1 MAPTKESTLER
12 KMLKEGEAAKAANPI
27 YDVEHNAAFDP
38 KNLPSES
45 DFIISGFN
53 GAEEDEIMDKVF
65 NEYSVNAIDSY
76 GNKTG

>member
-1 MAPTKESTLER
+1 M
-12 KMLKEGEAAKAANPI
+12 
-27 YDVEHNAAFDP
+27 EHNAAFDP